1 MKAQRRHELE
11 HNKLAK
17 WLFGVLQRVRPYAGK
32 AVLLAAALVAIY
44 AVFSV
49 WRGYTAQGASAA
61 WETMFDAMNQGALTE
76 LDKLAEETSGST
88 AGRWAAVKAADERLD
103 VGCDMLFT
111 NKDNA
116 AQELKK
122 AVAAYTAAIEAKRK
136 GERDLQERAV
146 FGRARAYEAL
156 AGAYPGNLED
166 LDKAVADYQ
175 AVVNTWPDGPYGAL
189 AKRQLAEL
197 QSEQGRKFY
206 DKFAAFK
213 PRPPAPRKTGS
224 LSSLED
230 LGKKLLSEDGDFSVQ
245 PLLPEDLKRLGKTPE
260 KPGAGT
266 TPPAKGE
273 AGKSEP
279 GKTPPPKPEAS
290 KSETPKP
297 EASKSETPKP
307 EASKSE
313 TPKPEPPKPEP
324 PKPEPSKAAPGKP
337 EPAKPEPAKPEPKG

>member
-17 WLFGVLQRVRPYAGK
+17 WLFGVLQRVRPYARK

-44 AVFSV
+44 AIFSV

-76 LDKLAEETSGST
+76 LDKLADETSGST

-122 AVAAYTAAIEAKRK
+122 AVAAYTAVIEAKRK

-166 LDKAVADYQ
+166 LDKAIADYQ

-213 PRPPAPRKTGS
+213 PKPPAPRKTGS
-224 LSSLED
+224 SASLEE
-230 LGKKLLSEDGDFSVQ
+230 LSKKLLSEGGDFSMQ
-245 PLLPEDLKRLGKTPE
+245 PLLPEDLENLSKTPE
-260 KPGAGT
+260 KPATGT

-279 GKTPPPKPEAS
+279 LKAPPPKPVAS
-290 KSETPKP
+290 KSE
-297 EASKSETPKP
+297 A
-307 EASKSE
+307 
-313 TPKPEPPKPEP
+313 PKPEPPKPEP

-337 EPAKPEPAKPEPKG
+337 ESAKPEPAKPEPKG